1 MLYLRPFVVE
11 SNIRYA
17 PRAVTSEYLH
27 QWHARSTIQ
36 RNEGIKMAQKGFINK
51 KGEYTFTGAFA
62 GLLEGTRS
70 FGVIPESSDYE
81 FLTDMVSSVIS
92 PTTVRSFELLVGNS
106 RKSAETTFSCVL
118 RIEYWVPS
126 YLHAPEG
133 RPGSPRTVKPLN
145 NLETLS
151 IGIPLGRIAHKKL
164 PEIMKKFYDFAMSGS
179 RYSFPNIEKI
189 TTRLVSTPKGMTQDA
204 TAELARKAIQTH
216 ANSMYAI
223 PWVVVVVGQKN
234 VLTKPVRPGIKEDI
248 THEVAMYI
256 QSRPFAKLHQSSDSK
271 HTYLA
276 DDILMHQA
284 PFVATLPEQRHYE
297 DKLRHLIE
305 KATFI

>member
-11 SNIRYA
+11 STIRYA

-27 QWHARSTIQ
+27 QWHARSTMQ

-70 FGVIPESSDYE
+70 FGIVPESSDYE
-81 FLTDMVSSVIS
+81 FLMEMVSSVIS
-92 PTTVRSFELLVGNS
+92 PTTVRRFELLVGNS
-106 RKSAETTFSCVL
+106 RKSNEPTFSCVL
-118 RIEYWVPS
+118 RIEYWVPT

-133 RPGSPRTVKPLN
+133 KPGSPRTVKPLN

-151 IGIPLGRIAHKKL
+151 VGIPLGRIEHKKL

-179 RYSFPNIEKI
+179 RYSFPNIELI
-189 TTRLVSTPKGMTQDA
+189 SVRLASKPKGMTYDA

-223 PWVVVVVGQKN
+223 PWVTVVAGEKN
-234 VLTKPVRPGIKEDI
+234 VFTKTVRPGIKEDI
-248 THEVAMYI
+248 THETLMYI
-256 QSRPFAKLHQSSDSK
+256 QSRPFAKLHQSNDSK

-284 PFVATLPEQRHYE
+284 PFVATLPEQKHYE
-297 DKLRHLIE
+297 DKLKHLIT
-305 KATFI
+305 KSLSN